1 MQKKYVKQY
10 LESIIPFSI
19 LYLNF
24 L

>member
-1 MQKKYVKQY
+1 MYVKQY

-24 L
+24 V